1 MSLKRVLLID
11 DDPLFLLVAGEML
24 NAIGAERVDT
34 ACDGA
39 DGLRILAEAGDD
51 FDLILCDLN
60 MPQIDGISV
69 VRALSERRFDGRFAV
84 VSGESSDIVRAV
96 KDMASLVGINMIGAL
111 SKPLR
116 EEDLRAM
123 LERRTG
129 ADRRASAGPVSRAEL
144 LTEMASGHLV
154 PVYQPKLQLDG
165 FRLNSVEVLSRWRAG
180 DGALRSAQTYLAAA
194 ELHGLMTKYTLA
206 LMERSLME
214 ISKLASLGIK
224 VDPAFNI
231 SPSSLRERSFPDAI
245 TQKCRSAGMD
255 PRRVTLEITEDRLLE
270 FHADVLEVLT
280 RLRVAGFHLS
290 VDDFGAGTTNMQQ
303 LRRFPLTELKI
314 DRYYVQNADRDAF
327 AHETMM
333 SSVRLARL
341 LGLRT
346 VAEGIETAEDVRTAK
361 AAEID
366 VLQGYLI
373 SKPVPAE
380 RLIQVLREPAGKAA
394 AA

>member
-24 NAIGAERVDT
+24 NAMGAERVDT
-34 ACDGA
+34 ACDGSE
-39 DGLRILAEAGDD
+39 GLRILSEADD
-51 FDLILCDLN
+51 IFDLVLCDLN
-60 MPQIDGISV
+60 MPQLDGISV
-69 VRALSERRFDGRFAV
+69 VRALSERRFRGRFAV
-84 VSGESSDIVRAV
+84 VSGEGSDIVRAV
-96 KDMASLVGINMIGAL
+96 RDMANLVGINMIGAL
-111 SKPLR
+111 AKPLR
-116 EEDLRAM
+116 EEDLRTL
-123 LERRTG
+123 LERRTAG
-129 ADRRASAGPVSRAEL
+129 DRRASAGPVSRAEL
-144 LTEMASGHLV
+144 MTEMAAGHLV
-154 PVYQPKLQLDG
+154 PVYQPKLHLDG
-165 FRLNSVEVLSRWRAG
+165 FRLSSVEVLSRWRTG
-180 DGALRSAQTYLAAA
+180 DGALRSARSYLAAA

-206 LMERSLME
+206 LMERALME

-231 SPSSLRERSFPDAI
+231 SPSSLRDRSFPDAI

-255 PRRVTLEITEDRLLE
+255 PHRVTLEITEDRLLE

-280 RLRVAGFHLS
+280 RLRVAGFNLS

-314 DRYYVQNADRDAF
+314 DRYFVQNADQDAF
-327 AHETMM
+327 ARETMM

-361 AAEID
+361 AAQID
-366 VLQGYLI
+366 ILQGYLI

-380 RLIQVLREPAGKAA
+380 RLIQVLREPARKAA